1 MKTSLR
7 ILLSVL
13 FLGGGLTVS
22 AQDSQL
28 QHYRPAGQDG
38 LNVFEAPKETDP
50 EPFDGLKV
58 KIGGAFAIQF
68 QGLSQTNNSNLDTL
82 VDLGSNFNLPAANLD
97 LDVQLQD
104 GLRMHLR
111 TYLSSRHHNESWV
124 KGGYIQMDNLNFISP
139 GFLEGFMDI
148 ATIRIGLDEFNYGD
162 AHFRRTDNANA
173 IYNPFVGNYIMDA
186 FSTEV
191 FGELT
196 LQHNGLIGVVGLT
209 NGKLNQKVVVNDATD
224 NKPSFFGKLGYDNQV
239 NDDLRLRL
247 TGSWYINKGAST
259 GTNLYGGDRGGG
271 RYYNVMR
278 TLHEERTGSTKTD
291 FEGRFSPAFKEITA
305 IQINPFVKYK
315 GLEFFGII
323 EMANDSKD
331 QSEGSFNQLA
341 GELVYRF
348 GSKEQLYVAGR
359 YNKVSGELAK
369 GAPTREINRFNIGA
383 GWFMTNNVVAKLE
396 YVSQKYEGDGWIG
409 TKYQGGEF
417 SGIMLEAAIS
427 F

>member
-124 KGGYIQMDNLNFISP
+124 KGGYI
-139 GFLEGFMDI
+139 
-148 ATIRIGLDEFNYGD
+148 
-162 AHFRRTDNANA
+162 
-173 IYNPFVGNYIMDA
+173 
-186 FSTEV
+186 
-191 FGELT
+191 
-196 LQHNGLIGVVGLT
+196 
-209 NGKLNQKVVVNDATD
+209 
-224 NKPSFFGKLGYDNQV
+224 
-239 NDDLRLRL
+239 
-247 TGSWYINKGAST
+247 
-259 GTNLYGGDRGGG
+259 
-271 RYYNVMR
+271 
-278 TLHEERTGSTKTD
+278 
-291 FEGRFSPAFKEITA
+291 
-305 IQINPFVKYK
+305 
-315 GLEFFGII
+315 
-323 EMANDSKD
+323 
-331 QSEGSFNQLA
+331 
-341 GELVYRF
+341 
-348 GSKEQLYVAGR
+348 
-359 YNKVSGELAK
+359 
-369 GAPTREINRFNIGA
+369 
-383 GWFMTNNVVAKLE
+383 
-396 YVSQKYEGDGWIG
+396 
-409 TKYQGGEF
+409 
-417 SGIMLEAAIS
+417 
-427 F
+427 